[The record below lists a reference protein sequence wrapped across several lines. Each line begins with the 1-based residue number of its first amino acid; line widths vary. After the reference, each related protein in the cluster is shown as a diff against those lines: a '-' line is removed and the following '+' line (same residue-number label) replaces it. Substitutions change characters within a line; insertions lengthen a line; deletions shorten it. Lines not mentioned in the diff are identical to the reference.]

1 MSKYRQ
7 SGLYPFF
14 MAMILFGLTACI
26 MKEHVHCSIEDYHP
40 HQKIILPQ
48 NKTIVVVGGCFD
60 ILHYGHIRFL
70 EEAYK
75 AGGTNAYL
83 VVALEPDSRIIHGKK
98 RQPVH
103 TQCER
108 AQILAS
114 IRYIDKVLLLGDL
127 KTDADY
133 NQLVQDIQPHIIA
146 VTSDDPQIENKRLQA
161 KRVGALLKSVIDRI
175 DFFASSKILTTGSQK
190 PKTISYTNVVQEGM
204 HKARIL
210 NCPTANIEIHPP
222 FPKEGVYSCTVNV
235 KGTLHPGMCYYDNKR
250 PGILEAHL
258 FDDSRDLY
266 GQEITISLRRFIR
279 SSQKFDSLEAL
290 KQCIIQDASLCRQD
304 LEE

>member
-1 MSKYRQ
+1 MPKYRQ
-7 SGLYPFF
+7 SRLYPFF
-14 MAMILFGLTACI
+14 MAMILFGLTACTV
-26 MKEHVHCSIEDYHP
+26 KEHLPCSTEDYHP
-40 HQKIILPQ
+40 HQRIILPQ
-48 NKTIVVVGGCFD
+48 NKTIVLVGGCFD
-60 ILHYGHIRFL
+60 LLHYGHIRFL

-75 AGGTNAYL
+75 AGGINAYL

-103 TQCER
+103 TQYER

-114 IRYIDKVLLLGDL
+114 IRCINKILLLGDL

-146 VTSDDPQIENKRLQA
+146 VTSDDPQIENKCLQA
-161 KRVGALLKSVIDRI
+161 KRVGALLKSVVDRI
-175 DFFASSKILTTGSQK
+175 GFFASSKILMVGSQK
-190 PKTISYTNVVQEGM
+190 PKIMSHTNVVQEGM
-204 HKARIL
+204 RKARML
-210 NCPTANIEIHPP
+210 NFPTANIEIHPP

-266 GQEITISLRRFIR
+266 GQEITIALRTFIR
-279 SSQKFDSLEAL
+279 SPKKFDSLEAL
-290 KQCIIQDASLCRQD
+290 KQCIMQDASLCCQD